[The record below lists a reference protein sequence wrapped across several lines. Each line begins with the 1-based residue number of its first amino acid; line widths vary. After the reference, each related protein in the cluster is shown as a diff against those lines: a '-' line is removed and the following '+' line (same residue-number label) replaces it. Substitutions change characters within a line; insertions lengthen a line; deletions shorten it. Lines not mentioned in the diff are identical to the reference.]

1 MKKIIAFA
9 LAIICIFAVVSC
21 SGGDKYKEQLDAFA
35 AALDN
40 TKPTG
45 AKVVTNFH
53 SGLLGDLDGEFNI
66 TYKDDGSSEIAYS
79 YEEFAELT
87 ENPTSEEVK
96 KTHTGTVTV
105 DKNGK
110 YTDGDS
116 LNGTAA
122 AATGLKINLGGKLTV
137 KNASNTAI
145 TILVKAENT
154 KDVIGTALENDV
166 TLVLTKAN
174 DMIATVAL
182 SYTTLSG
189 DVLISCAYSF

>member
-9 LAIICIFAVVSC
+9 LAIICIFAAVSC
-21 SGGDKYKEQLDAFA
+21 STEDKYKEQLDAFT

-40 TKPTG
+40 TKPVG

-53 SGLLGDLDGEFNI
+53 SDILGDLDGEFNI
-66 TYKDDGSSEIAYS
+66 TYKDGGSSEIAYS
-79 YEEFAELT
+79 YEEFVELT
-87 ENPTSEEVK
+87 ENPTSEDVK
-96 KTHTGTVTV
+96 KTYTGTVTV
-105 DKNGK
+105 DKDGK

-122 AATGLKINLGGKLTV
+122 AATGLKINLTGKLTV

-174 DMIATVAL
+174 DKIATVAL

-189 DVLISCAYSF
+189 DVLISCAYNF